1 MLVQNNSQL
10 KDELILDDRWDLNFG
25 RKMKEATLWGAPL
38 KIILGK
44 ITWKMKSSRLR
55 RAMAKAYAS
64 MRPVYSTLSQTEHF
78 QLSRSTTE
86 CYANKPYTYNQLL
99 TLKTKSS

>member
-1 MLVQNNSQL
+1 
-10 KDELILDDRWDLNFG
+10 
-25 RKMKEATLWGAPL
+25 MKEATLWGAPL

-44 ITWKMKSSRLR
+44 NYVENEIIEVETCHGESICLDEAGLFNFVADR
-55 RAMAKAYAS
+55 
-64 MRPVYSTLSQTEHF
+64 TF